1 MREIVLQ
8 LTACVHPTEFCAPSD
23 QFAGKPLP
31 TQHHPLI
38 YSRLT
43 GPEVGHECFMFKS
56 IC

>member
-43 GPEVGHECFMFKS
+43 GPEVGHVFHV
-56 IC
+56 